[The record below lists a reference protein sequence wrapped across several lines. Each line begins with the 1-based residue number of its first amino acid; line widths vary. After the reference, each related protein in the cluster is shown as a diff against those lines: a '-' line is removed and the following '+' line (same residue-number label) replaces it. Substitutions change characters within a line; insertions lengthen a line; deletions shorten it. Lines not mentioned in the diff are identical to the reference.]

1 MDENTSQR
9 CCHLPTDEE
18 THSLGKAHAA
28 LCQGEA
34 QRTSEGI
41 VTRGPCEAQPRA
53 ASWSPLGTDAEPAAS
68 AEPCGSLAV
77 PSADSPGCVGDSE
90 PAAAGAPQEPS
101 RRGELPGSSAEP
113 GAAPSPPPAG
123 RSPAAIMRPRHVCAR
138 HGAGRAQ
145 GAGLGQGAG
154 QRGPGDGSRAH
165 WRAGVTRRA
174 AGRER
179 GAAPPRAGGGRPRAR
194 GPLVGGSRAAVEAL
208 RR

>member
-41 VTRGPCEAQPRA
+41 GTRGPCEAQPRA

-77 PSADSPGCVGDSE
+77 PSGDSPGCVGDSE

-113 GAAPSPPPAG
+113 GAAPSPP
-123 RSPAAIMRPRHVCAR
+123 R
-138 HGAGRAQ
+138 RAQ
-145 GAGLGQGAG
+145 PRRHHAPKARVRPARGGARPGGGAW
-154 QRGPGDGSRAH
+154 PGGGAEGSR
-165 WRAGVTRRA
+165 
-174 AGRER
+174 
-179 GAAPPRAGGGRPRAR
+179 
-194 GPLVGGSRAAVEAL
+194 
-208 RR
+208 